1 MAGAAKGSGG
11 MINMNDFGLENM
23 EQILENLEE
32 NEKIMTDME
41 KPWEEKLEEARGQ
54 QQIKDQERASFHGGS
69 ESGNR
74 PILALTEESKTEAL

>member
-54 QQIKDQERASFHGGS
+54 
-69 ESGNR
+69 
-74 PILALTEESKTEAL
+74 